1 MIMIGRFKYIILAV
15 VAVTGLIGATPLDR
29 GAQLP
34 PITALAI
41 TVQQG
46 DMIVEGY
53 ARPEM
58 RGQVLALV
66 ETMRSGTA
74 TLSEQSLELSG
85 VAAADAGFS
94 SALATLR
101 NQLPQHVETEVDVF
115 VIDAGQSA
123 DDVCE
128 RMFAVVSTLPA
139 QFDETGVR
147 VRSASEPAL
156 DRIVDF
162 AQDCESRIELIGHSD
177 ATGPEA
183 ANLAL
188 SLVRAQRVA
197 DYLVSRGV
205 DDDRLVLSAA
215 GSAEPIADNA
225 TRLGRERNR
234 RVEFRL
240 NPLRTP

>member
-1 MIMIGRFKYIILAV
+1 MGRFKYLILAV

-29 GAQLP
+29 AAQLP

-41 TVQQG
+41 TIDLGEISV
-46 DMIVEGY
+46 DGY

-58 RGQVLALV
+58 REEVLALV

-74 TLSEQSLELSG
+74 TLTEKSLDLSG
-85 VAAADAGFS
+85 VASADAGFA

-101 NQLPQHVETEVDVF
+101 SELPPHIETDVDVF
-115 VIDAGQSA
+115 VIDAGRSGH
-123 DDVCE
+123 DVCQ
-128 RMFAVVSTLPA
+128 RMFDTVSSLPA

-147 VRSASEPAL
+147 MRSASQPAL

-162 AQDCESRIELIGHSD
+162 TQDCESGIELIGHSD

-188 SLVRAQRVA
+188 SLVRAQKVA

-205 DDDRLVLSAA
+205 DSDRLTLSGA

-240 NPLRTP
+240 SP